1 MSALAATCNVNNKS
15 LIASLTHPAACL
27 WLLLLAPTAVGQGH
41 APDVAASKMTV
52 PEDLQVQLFASEPEV
67 RQPILVKVDDR
78 GRLWTIQYL
87 QYPNPAGLKRVKVDR
102 WSRTVYDRVPEPP
115 PRGPRGADRIT
126 ILEDTDGDGKA
137 DRAKDFVDG
146 LNLATGLE
154 FGHGGVYVLQ
164 VPYLLYYADADRND
178 VPDGDPKVLLT
189 GFGMEDAQSLA
200 NHLTWGPDG
209 WLYGLNGSTT
219 TCKIRGIEF
228 QQGVWRYHPL
238 TDRFELFCE
247 GGGNLFGLTF
257 DERGNLFYSSNG
269 GLFYHALQGA
279 YFEKNFGKHGSL
291 HNLYAYGHLS
301 HVENAGTPGSPTTGG
316 TIYLGDSFPP
326 QYHGKFLCGDF
337 LGHTCSWW
345 NVETKGTTFAATRAG
360 TLLGSNDTWFGATD
374 LCFGPDGAVY
384 VADFHDQR
392 TAHPD
397 PDANWD
403 RSNGRIYRIAA
414 AKTPVVK
421 KIDLDRLSSSELVE
435 LLKHPNRWYANRA
448 RVILAHRRDPNI
460 VPQLDAL
467 AFQREDSLL
476 SLQAL
481 WALHA
486 TAGLSDEVAFKLL
499 AHPDGHVR
507 SWTIRLLGDGG
518 EVSQPMSEALLELAK
533 SDKNAI
539 VRQQLAASARRMPAE
554 SGLPIVCALLDRD
567 LDDADPRTA
576 WSLWWAIEAKAVS
589 DRSLL
594 LERFARAEAW
604 SNSSW
609 RGNARRLVRRYAA
622 EGTTEGYAACLSLL
636 NTAPEDQLAGAHA
649 ALALGLSER
658 ARGVNGF
665 GTGGL
670 FEQVA
675 AVEKTETI
683 AKRFA
688 PLTPELQSYVVER
701 WQAQR
706 AEPLWLEL
714 ALLAGSDAAKEFL
727 LEQLSSAKV
736 DEAQRIKLLKLVGEF
751 GERKHSDS
759 LFMLLKPSQPVAIRA
774 AVIDVVAR
782 LAPDELPER
791 LLQTYADFP
800 PELKEKA
807 RAALLSHPKGALELL
822 GEIDASRIPAAEI
835 PLEQLRLVALHDN
848 EKLNDLVRKH
858 WGNVQPGTAE
868 EKLATMR
875 RLMNDL
881 RAASGDAS
889 RGKVL
894 FGKHCA
900 TCHKLFGEGTEI
912 GPDLTQA
919 NRGDRAA
926 LLANIVDPAAVV
938 RRQYINYVVVTSTGQ
953 ILTGLI
959 SDQDAASVTVL
970 DAKNQ
975 RTAVPRDH
983 IEEINPAPTSLMPE
997 RLLEE
1002 LSPQELRDLF
1012 TYLERPTK

>member
-1 MSALAATCNVNNKS
+1 MSS
-15 LIASLTHPAACL
+15 R
-27 WLLLLAPTAVGQGH
+27 WLPHLLVLCVAVSVYGQGF
-41 APDVAASKMTV
+41 APEIAASKMTV
-52 PEDLQVQLFASEPEV
+52 ADGLKVQLFASEPEV
-67 RQPILVKVDDR
+67 RQPILVKVDNR

-137 DRAKDFVDG
+137 DRIKGFVDG

-154 FGHGGVYVLQ
+154 FGNGGVYVLQ
-164 VPYLLYYADADRND
+164 VPYLLFYSDADRND
-178 VPDGDPKVLLT
+178 VPDGDPQVLLT

-219 TCKIRGIEF
+219 MCNIRGIEF
-228 QQGVWRYHPL
+228 QQGVWRYHPP

-316 TIYLGDSFPP
+316 TIYLGSTFPP
-326 QYHGKFLCGDF
+326 QYRGKFLCGDF

-345 NVETKGTTFAATRAG
+345 NVETSGTTFAATRGG

-374 LCFGPDGAVY
+374 LCCGPDGAMY

-403 RSNGRIYRIAA
+403 RSNGRIYRIVA
-414 AKTPVVK
+414 AKTPAVK
-421 KIDLDRLSSSELVE
+421 RLDLGRLSSPELVE
-435 LLKHPNRWYANRA
+435 LLKQPNHWHANRA
-448 RVILAHRRDPNI
+448 RVILAGRRDAKI
-460 VPQLDAL
+460 VPPLEAL
-467 AFQREDSLL
+467 AFQKEDPLL
-476 SLQAL
+476 SLQGL
-481 WALHA
+481 WGLNAI
-486 TAGLSDEVAFKLL
+486 TELSDDVALKLL
-499 AHPDGHVR
+499 AHPHGHVR
-507 SWTIRLLGDGG
+507 SWTIRLLGDRGK
-518 EVSQPMSEALLELAK
+518 VSQHVGDALLNLAK
-533 SDKNAI
+533 SEESAI
-539 VRQQLAASARRMPAE
+539 VRQQLAASTRRLPAE
-554 SGLPIVCALLDRD
+554 SGLPIVCAILDRD
-567 LDDADPRTA
+567 LDDGDPRTA

-589 DRSLL
+589 DRALV
-594 LERFARAEAW
+594 LEQFARPEAW
-604 SNSSW
+604 TNGSW
-609 RGNARRLVRRYAA
+609 RGNTRRLVRRYAA
-622 EGTTEGYAACLSLL
+622 EGTADGYNACLRLL
-636 NTAPEDQLAGAHA
+636 KTTPENQLSIAHI
-649 ALALGLSER
+649 ALAQGLSER
-658 ARGVNGF
+658 ARGVHGF

-675 AVEKTETI
+675 AVQKTETK
-683 AKRFA
+683 AKIYE
-688 PLTPELQSYVVER
+688 PLTPELQSYVVDR
-701 WQAQR
+701 WQKQR

-714 ALLAGSDAAKEFL
+714 ALLSGSDAARQFL
-727 LEQLSSAKV
+727 VEQVLSAKV
-736 DEAQRIKLLKLVGEF
+736 DEAQRVKLLRLVGEH
-751 GERKHSDS
+751 GGRGQAAG
-759 LFMLLKPSQPVAIRA
+759 LMPLLVADQTVAIRA
-774 AVIDVVAR
+774 AVVEVVSR

-791 LLQTYADFP
+791 LLKTFTGSP
-800 PELKEKA
+800 PELKEKI
-807 RAALLSHPKGALELL
+807 RAALLSHPKGALALL
-822 GEIDASRIPAAEI
+822 NEIDTGRIPAAEV
-835 PLEQLRLVALHDN
+835 PLEQLRLVAVHNDDQLN
-848 EKLNDLVRKH
+848 ELVRKH

-881 RAASGDAS
+881 RAASGDTQ
-889 RGKVL
+889 RGKEL

-912 GPDLTQA
+912 GPDLTPA

-926 LLANIVDPAAVV
+926 LLANIVDPAAIV
-938 RRQYINYVVVTSTGQ
+938 RREYLNYAVTTTSGSV
-953 ILTGLI
+953 LTGLI
-959 SDQDAASVTVL
+959 TDQNAASLTIL

-975 RTAVPRDH
+975 RTALPRDE
-983 IEEINPAPTSLMPE
+983 IEELNPAPTSLMPE
-997 RLLEE
+997 QILEK
-1002 LSPQELRDLF
+1002 LTPQELRDLF
-1012 TYLERPTK
+1012 AYLERK